1 MRFSC
6 RHSPSGPS
14 IPALLATASL
24 AAVLS
29 LGLLSGCSGFSSN
42 EKPLPDSTFTTML
55 TELHLAKARTLIED
69 SVPVDLRDSI
79 FARHGVDS
87 TAFYTTLDYY
97 SRRPKAFEAVYS
109 TVIDTLQ
116 SVQHPGSGR
125 PTPQEGTRRDSL
137 YRDKRRA
144 GDSP

>member
-1 MRFSC
+1 M
-6 RHSPSGPS
+6 
-14 IPALLATASL
+14 PALLATAGL
-24 AAVLS
+24 ATVLS
-29 LGLLSGCSGFSSN
+29 LGLLSGCSGFSSG

-55 TELHLAKARTLIED
+55 TEIHLAKARTIIED
-69 SVPVDLRDSI
+69 SVPVDLRDSV

-97 SRRPKAFEAVYS
+97 SRRPEAFKAVYG

-116 SVQHPGSGR
+116 SMQYPRNER
-125 PTPQEGTRRDSL
+125 PTPQEGTRRD
-137 YRDKRRA
+137 YRNQRRT

>member
-6 RHSPSGPS
+6 CPPPSRPA
-14 IPALLATASL
+14 IPALLATTSL

-29 LGLLSGCSGFSSN
+29 LGLLSGCSGFSSD

-55 TELHLAKARTLIED
+55 TELHLAKARIMVED
-69 SVPVDLRDSI
+69 SVPVDLRDSV

-87 TAFYTTLDYY
+87 TAFYATLNYY

-109 TVIDTLQ
+109 SVIDTLQ
-116 SVQHPGSGR
+116 SVQYPGDER
-125 PTPQEGTRRDSL
+125 PMPQEGSRRDSL
-137 YRDKRRA
+137 YRDKR
-144 GDSP
+144 GMDDSP

>member
-24 AAVLS
+24 AAV

-69 SVPVDLRDSI
+69 SIPADLRDSI

-87 TAFYTTLDYY
+87 TAFYATLDYY

-109 TVIDTLQ
+109 TVVDTLQ
-116 SVQHPGSGR
+116 SVQYPGSRR
-125 PTPQEGTRRDSL
+125 PTSQEGTRRDSL
-137 YRDKRRA
+137 YRDEQRA